1 MTDRIFHRL
10 LFSAVIA
17 AGILS
22 IVATSPPPAAYN
34 FQEVRI
40 EPAYRCPGADAE
52 ISWIL
57 SQPAPV
63 RVMVGDK
70 ELVTTAASRTTL
82 PAALLER
89 AAPVATVTLQ
99 IEAEDADYAHTYEIV
114 TLAAERTIEE
124 TAFHEGNMVFGLHY
138 GGVWDERIRIT
149 GFEVEQVR
157 HLECMD
163 GATSPPVWQVSPPSG
178 KPFILRARQKFS
190 TRLKPPLAP
199 GRGWRLIPR
208 GRECRLPKSG
218 LEPYLEVRFTAVCVG
233 VKSAS

>member
-22 IVATSPPPAAYN
+22 IVATSAPPPPFH
-34 FQEVRI
+34 FQDVSI
-40 EPAYRCPGADAE
+40 EPAWRCPGTDVE
-52 ISWIL
+52 VNWVL

-63 RVMVGDK
+63 KVSVGG
-70 ELVTTAASRTTL
+70 EEQAVTSDSGTTL
-82 PAALLER
+82 PAALLDR
-89 AAPVATVTLQ
+89 GAPVATVTLR
-99 IEAEDADYAHTYEIV
+99 IDAEDADLPDTYEIT
-114 TLAAERTIEE
+114 TLGAERTVEE
-124 TAFHEGNMVFGLHY
+124 LAFHGSNMAFRLDQTGM
-138 GGVWDERIRIT
+138 WDKRIRIV
-149 GFEVEQVR
+149 GIEVKQVR
-157 HLECMD
+157 DLKCMD

-178 KPFILRARQKFS
+178 KPFLLRARQKFS